1 MVALQILVLSVEVRI
16 LLGQQKHMNKSF
28 FITLLFLMI
37 TPVLIS
43 GCNFHNTTGRQP
55 SPQPFPS
62 VTVPV
67 MLTGQEAAEYAASH
81 YWNRYF
87 DSTQVWNGISD
98 TLIGGVTE
106 DAMTQAV
113 RDYIMA
119 LWSIP
124 YDKAMEAQHHLM
136 SLAEASTVTDT
147 SGHIYDFIVNV
158 MESALWNP
166 LSELR
171 NEGFYIPV
179 VESVLST
186 RRTGEHYSSY
196 YQQQLTTCRNNA
208 PGAYAADFT
217 YTDAKGRLH
226 SLYETQSEYT
236 LLLFSN
242 PGCPACRE
250 IIGMLKSSPLI
261 SSMVQDGR
269 MGLLSI
275 YIDEDLAEWFKGLS
289 DYPEEWITGYNQDLT
304 IRDNLVYDV
313 RAIPSLYLLD
323 RDKKVIFKDI
333 STGMLMLQ
341 LERL

>member
-1 MVALQILVLSVEVRI
+1 MD
-16 LLGQQKHMNKSF
+16 KSF
-28 FITLLFLMI
+28 FITLLFLAI
-37 TPVLIS
+37 TPVFIS
-43 GCNFHNTTGRQP
+43 GCNFHTDIGAEKG
-55 SPQPFPS
+55 PQAFPYVS
-62 VTVPV
+62 VPT

-106 DAMTQAV
+106 NGMTQAV

-124 YDKAMEAQHHLM
+124 YDKALEAQRHLM
-136 SLAEASTVTDT
+136 SLAEESAVTDT
-147 SGHIYDFIVNV
+147 SGHIYDFIVTV

-217 YTDAKGRLH
+217 YTDAKGRMH
-226 SLYETQSEYT
+226 SLYETRSEYT

-250 IIGMLKSSPLI
+250 IIGMLKSSPI
-261 SSMVQDGR
+261 INSMEQQGR
-269 MGLLSI
+269 LALLSI
-275 YIDEDLAEWFKGLS
+275 YIDEDVSAWYQDLS
-289 DYPEEWITGYNQDLT
+289 DYPEDWITGYNQDLS

-341 LERL
+341 LETL

>member
-1 MVALQILVLSVEVRI
+1 
-16 LLGQQKHMNKSF
+16 MNKSF
-28 FITLLFLMI
+28 FITLLFLAI
-37 TPVLIS
+37 TPAFVC
-43 GCNFHNTTGRQP
+43 GCNFHKEAVEKG
-55 SPQPFPS
+55 PQAFPYVS
-62 VTVPV
+62 VPT

-87 DSTQVWNGISD
+87 DSTAAWNGISD
-98 TLIGGVTE
+98 TLIGGVRE
-106 DAMTQAV
+106 PEMTAAV
-113 RDYIMA
+113 REYLLA
-119 LWSIP
+119 LWSVP
-124 YDKAMEAQHHLM
+124 YDKALKAQAHLM
-136 SLAEASTVTDT
+136 SLAEASLEQDT
-147 SGHIYDFIVNV
+147 AGHIYDWFTST

-179 VESVLST
+179 VESILST

-196 YQQQLTTCRNNA
+196 YQQQLSTCRNNA

-226 SLYETQSEYT
+226 SLYETQSEFT

-242 PGCPACRE
+242 PGCPACRD
-250 IIGMLKSSPLI
+250 IIVMLKNSPLI
-261 SSMVQDGR
+261 SAMVQDGSMR
-269 MGLLSI
+269 LLSI
-275 YIDEDLAEWFKGLS
+275 YIDEDVAEWFKGLS

-323 RDKKVIFKDI
+323 RDKKVLFKDI
-333 STGMLMLQ
+333 SPNMLMLQ

>member
-275 YIDEDLAEWFKGLS
+275 YIDEDLAEWFKDLS

>member
-1 MVALQILVLSVEVRI
+1 
-16 LLGQQKHMNKSF
+16 MNKSF
-28 FITLLFLMI
+28 FITLLFLII

-43 GCNFHNTTGRQP
+43 GCNFHKDADTVKG
-55 SPQPFPS
+55 PQAFPYVS
-62 VTVPV
+62 VPT
-67 MLTGQEAAEYAASH
+67 MLMGQEAAEYAASH

-106 DAMTQAV
+106 GDMTQAV
-113 RDYIMA
+113 REYIMA

-124 YDKAMEAQHHLM
+124 YDKAMEAQRHLM

-147 SGHIYDFIVNV
+147 SGHIYDFIVTV

-179 VESVLST
+179 VESVLNT
-186 RRTGEHYSSY
+186 RRTGEHYGVY
-196 YQQQLTTCRNNA
+196 YQQQLSTCVNNA
-208 PGAYAADFT
+208 PGTYAADFT
-217 YTDAKGRLH
+217 YTDAGGRLY
-226 SLYETQSEYT
+226 SLYDTQSEYT

-250 IIGMLKSSPLI
+250 IIGMLKSSPI
-261 SSMVQDGR
+261 INSMEQQGR
-269 MGLLSI
+269 LALLSI
-275 YIDEDLAEWFKGLS
+275 YIDEDVSAWYQGLS
-289 DYPEEWITGYNQDLT
+289 DYPEEWITGYNQDLS

-323 RDKKVIFKDI
+323 RDKKVLLKDV
-333 STGMLMLQ
+333 SPGMLMLQ

>member
-1 MVALQILVLSVEVRI
+1 
-16 LLGQQKHMNKSF
+16 
-28 FITLLFLMI
+28 MI

-67 MLTGQEAAEYAASH
+67 MLTGPEAAEYAASH

-217 YTDAKGRLH
+217 YTDAKGRQH

-275 YIDEDLAEWFKGLS
+275 YIDEDLAEWFKDLS

-304 IRDNLVYDV
+304 IRDNLAYDV

>member
-1 MVALQILVLSVEVRI
+1 
-16 LLGQQKHMNKSF
+16 
-28 FITLLFLMI
+28 MI

-81 YWNRYF
+81 YWSRYF

-186 RRTGEHYSSY
+186 GRTGEHYSSY

-275 YIDEDLAEWFKGLS
+275 YIDEDLAEWFKDLS

>member
-1 MVALQILVLSVEVRI
+1 
-16 LLGQQKHMNKSF
+16 
-28 FITLLFLMI
+28 MI

-208 PGAYAADFT
+208 PGAYAADFI

-261 SSMVQDGR
+261 SAMVQDGSMR
-269 MGLLSI
+269 LLSI
-275 YIDEDLAEWFKGLS
+275 YIDEDLTEWFKGLS

-341 LERL
+341 LETL

>member
-1 MVALQILVLSVEVRI
+1 M
-16 LLGQQKHMNKSF
+16 F
-28 FITLLFLMI
+28 
-37 TPVLIS
+37 IS
-43 GCNFHNTTGRQP
+43 GCNFHTDTGAEKE
-55 SPQPFPS
+55 PQAFPYVS
-62 VTVPV
+62 VPT
-67 MLTGQEAAEYAASH
+67 MLTGQEAAEYAASR

-106 DAMTQAV
+106 NGMTQAV

-124 YDKAMEAQHHLM
+124 YDKAMEAQRHLM

-261 SSMVQDGR
+261 SAMVQDGSMR
-269 MGLLSI
+269 LLSI

-333 STGMLMLQ
+333 SIGMLMLQ
-341 LERL
+341 LETL

>member
-1 MVALQILVLSVEVRI
+1 MSVP
-16 LLGQQKHMNKSF
+16 
-28 FITLLFLMI
+28 T
-37 TPVLIS
+37 
-43 GCNFHNTTGRQP
+43 
-55 SPQPFPS
+55 
-62 VTVPV
+62 

-106 DAMTQAV
+106 NGMTQAV

-124 YDKAMEAQHHLM
+124 YDKAMEAQRHLM

-196 YQQQLTTCRNNA
+196 YQQQLTTCRNNMRLILHTPMPRA
-208 PGAYAADFT
+208 VCTVSTRPKASIRCCCSPT
-217 YTDAKGRLH
+217 QDARPAGRL
-226 SLYETQSEYT
+226 SV
-236 LLLFSN
+236 
-242 PGCPACRE
+242 C
-250 IIGMLKSSPLI
+250 
-261 SSMVQDGR
+261 
-269 MGLLSI
+269 
-275 YIDEDLAEWFKGLS
+275 
-289 DYPEEWITGYNQDLT
+289 
-304 IRDNLVYDV
+304 
-313 RAIPSLYLLD
+313 
-323 RDKKVIFKDI
+323 
-333 STGMLMLQ
+333 
-341 LERL
+341 

>member
-1 MVALQILVLSVEVRI
+1 MD
-16 LLGQQKHMNKSF
+16 KSF
-28 FITLLFLMI
+28 FITLLFLAI
-37 TPVLIS
+37 TPVFIS
-43 GCNFHNTTGRQP
+43 GCNFHTDTGTEKG
-55 SPQPFPS
+55 PQAFPYVS
-62 VTVPV
+62 VPT

-106 DAMTQAV
+106 NDMTQAV

-124 YDKAMEAQHHLM
+124 YDKALEAQRHLM
-136 SLAEASTVTDT
+136 SLAEESAVTDT
-147 SGHIYDFIVNV
+147 SGHIYDFIVTV

-186 RRTGEHYSSY
+186 RRTGGHYSGY
-196 YQQQLTTCRNNA
+196 YEHQLATCTNNA
-208 PGAYAADFT
+208 PGTYAADFS
-217 YTDAKGRLH
+217 YIDAKGRLH
-226 SLYETQSEYT
+226 SLYETRSEYT

-250 IIGMLKSSPLI
+250 IIGMLKSSPI
-261 SSMVQDGR
+261 INSMEQQGR
-269 MGLLSI
+269 LALLSI
-275 YIDEDLAEWFKGLS
+275 YIDEDVAAWYQGLS
-289 DYPEEWITGYNQDLT
+289 DYPEEWITGYNQDLS

-333 STGMLMLQ
+333 STGMLML
-341 LERL
+341 LMETLN

>member
-1 MVALQILVLSVEVRI
+1 MD
-16 LLGQQKHMNKSF
+16 KSF
-28 FITLLFLMI
+28 FITLLFLAI
-37 TPVLIS
+37 TPVFIS
-43 GCNFHNTTGRQP
+43 GCNFHTDTGAEKG
-55 SPQPFPS
+55 PQAFPYVS
-62 VTVPV
+62 VPT

-106 DAMTQAV
+106 NGMTQAV

-124 YDKAMEAQHHLM
+124 YDKALEAQRHLM
-136 SLAEASTVTDT
+136 SLAEESAVTDT
-147 SGHIYDFIVNV
+147 SGHIYDFIVTV

-217 YTDAKGRLH
+217 YTDAKGRMH
-226 SLYETQSEYT
+226 SLYETRSEYT

-250 IIGMLKSSPLI
+250 IIGMLKSSPI
-261 SSMVQDGR
+261 INSMEQQGR
-269 MGLLSI
+269 LALLR
-275 YIDEDLAEWFKGLS
+275 
-289 DYPEEWITGYNQDLT
+289 DYPEDWITGYNQDLS

-341 LERL
+341 LETL

>member
-1 MVALQILVLSVEVRI
+1 
-16 LLGQQKHMNKSF
+16 
-28 FITLLFLMI
+28 
-37 TPVLIS
+37 
-43 GCNFHNTTGRQP
+43 
-55 SPQPFPS
+55 
-62 VTVPV
+62 
-67 MLTGQEAAEYAASH
+67 
-81 YWNRYF
+81 
-87 DSTQVWNGISD
+87 
-98 TLIGGVTE
+98 
-106 DAMTQAV
+106 MTQAV

-275 YIDEDLAEWFKGLS
+275 YIDEDLAEWFKDLS

>member
-1 MVALQILVLSVEVRI
+1 M
-16 LLGQQKHMNKSF
+16 F
-28 FITLLFLMI
+28 
-37 TPVLIS
+37 IS
-43 GCNFHNTTGRQP
+43 GCNFHTDTGAEKE
-55 SPQPFPS
+55 PQAFPYVS
-62 VTVPV
+62 VPT
-67 MLTGQEAAEYAASH
+67 MLTGQEAAEYAASR

-106 DAMTQAV
+106 NGMTQAV

-124 YDKAMEAQHHLM
+124 YDKAMEAQRHLM
-136 SLAEASTVTDT
+136 SLAEESAVTDT
-147 SGHIYDFIVNV
+147 SGHIYDFIVTV

-217 YTDAKGRLH
+217 YTDAKGRMH
-226 SLYETQSEYT
+226 SLYETRSEYT

-250 IIGMLKSSPLI
+250 IIGMLKSSPI
-261 SSMVQDGR
+261 INSMEQQGR
-269 MGLLSI
+269 LALLSI
-275 YIDEDLAEWFKGLS
+275 YIDEDVSAWYQGLS

-341 LERL
+341 LETL

>member
-1 MVALQILVLSVEVRI
+1 
-16 LLGQQKHMNKSF
+16 MNKSF

-37 TPVLIS
+37 TPVFIS
-43 GCNFHNTTGRQP
+43 GCNFHRGTDTEKGPYAFPYVSVP
-55 SPQPFPS
+55 S
-62 VTVPV
+62 

-87 DSTQVWNGISD
+87 DSVQVWSGISD
-98 TLIGGVTE
+98 TLVGGVTE
-106 DAMTQAV
+106 AGMTQAV
-113 RDYIMA
+113 REYIMA

-124 YDKAMEAQHHLM
+124 YNKALEAQRHLM
-136 SLAEASTVTDT
+136 SLAEESTVTDT
-147 SGHIYDFIVNV
+147 SGHIYDFLVTV

-186 RRTGEHYSSY
+186 RRTGEHYSTY
-196 YQQQLTTCRNNA
+196 YQQQLATCRNNA
-208 PGAYAADFT
+208 PGTFAADFT
-217 YTDAKGRLH
+217 YTDANGRMH
-226 SLYETQSEYT
+226 SLYDTHSEYT

-250 IIGMLKSSPLI
+250 IISMLKGSSI
-261 SSMVQDGR
+261 INSMEQQGR
-269 MGLLSI
+269 LALLSI
-275 YIDEDLAEWFKGLS
+275 YIDEDLSAWHQGLS
-289 DYPEEWITGYNQDLT
+289 DYPDDWITGYNQDLS
-304 IRDNLVYDV
+304 IRDALVYDV

-323 RDKKVIFKDI
+323 RNKAVIFKDI

-341 LERL
+341 LETL

>member
-1 MVALQILVLSVEVRI
+1 
-16 LLGQQKHMNKSF
+16 
-28 FITLLFLMI
+28 
-37 TPVLIS
+37 
-43 GCNFHNTTGRQP
+43 
-55 SPQPFPS
+55 
-62 VTVPV
+62 
-67 MLTGQEAAEYAASH
+67 MLTGPEAAEYAASH

-196 YQQQLTTCRNNA
+196 YQQQLATCRNNA

-275 YIDEDLAEWFKGLS
+275 YIDEDLAEWFKDLS

>member
-1 MVALQILVLSVEVRI
+1 
-16 LLGQQKHMNKSF
+16 MNKSF
-28 FITLLFLMI
+28 FITLLFLTI
-37 TPVLIS
+37 TPVFIS
-43 GCNFHNTTGRQP
+43 GCNFHKEAPEKG
-55 SPQPFPS
+55 PQAFPYVS
-62 VTVPV
+62 VPT

-106 DAMTQAV
+106 SDMIGAV
-113 RDYIMA
+113 REYIIA

-124 YDKAMEAQHHLM
+124 YNIALDAQRHLM

-147 SGHIYDFIVNV
+147 SGRIYDFMIST
-158 MESALWNP
+158 MESALYNP
-166 LSELR
+166 LSDLR

-179 VESVLST
+179 VESVLNT
-186 RRTGEHYSSY
+186 RRTGGHYSGY
-196 YQQQLTTCRNNA
+196 YEHQLATCTNNA
-208 PGAYAADFT
+208 PGTYAADFS
-217 YTDAKGRLH
+217 YTDAKGRPH

-250 IIGMLKSSPLI
+250 IIGMLKGSPI
-261 SSMVQDGR
+261 INAMEQQGR
-269 MGLLSI
+269 LALLSI
-275 YIDEDLAEWFKGLS
+275 YIDEDVAAWYQGLS
-289 DYPEEWITGYNQDLT
+289 DYPEEWITGYNHDLS

-333 STGMLMLQ
+333 STGILMFQ
-341 LERL
+341 LETL

>member
-1 MVALQILVLSVEVRI
+1 MD
-16 LLGQQKHMNKSF
+16 KSF
-28 FITLLFLMI
+28 FITLLFLAI
-37 TPVLIS
+37 TPVFIS
-43 GCNFHNTTGRQP
+43 GCNSHTDTGAEKE
-55 SPQPFPS
+55 PQAFPYVS
-62 VTVPV
+62 VPT
-67 MLTGQEAAEYAASH
+67 MLTGQEAAEYAASR

-106 DAMTQAV
+106 NGMTQAV

-124 YDKAMEAQHHLM
+124 YDKAMEAQRHLM

-261 SSMVQDGR
+261 SAMVQDGSMR
-269 MGLLSI
+269 LLSI

-341 LERL
+341 LETL